1 MTTRTIS
8 EMITITN
15 NTRTAAATV
24 SSERRA
30 GREIERPGGEFAWTR
45 RGQEGSVPVSGPE
58 ISLLVEKLEGCLD
71 QFSNG

>member
-15 NTRTAAATV
+15 STRTAAATV

-30 GREIERPGGEFAWTR
+30 G
-45 RGQEGSVPVSGPE
+45 GQKRDMVKNFLTDVQESE
-58 ISLLVEKLEGCLD
+58 NLSLQVRK
-71 QFSNG
+71 